1 MKTRSRILSA
11 KFADA
16 NWPTIIVYVVL
27 GALILAS
34 SLFSDIFFTYR
45 NINNLILQATA
56 LGIVSM
62 GQTLVLLT
70 AGIDLSVGAVISLTT
85 CLTTG
90 LILGREHLVLP
101 VVVLVI
107 LLGLFIGFCN
117 GIITV
122 KTGVSP
128 LIVTLAMMSIVQGG
142 IFLYTKGPI
151 GELPSLFYFIAWGKL
166 GPIPFPAIILTALYT
181 IGIIGQKRT
190 PFGQYLF
197 AIGGNEEVSRRSGI
211 NVNRIKIATYMI
223 CSLCAALAG
232 IFLSSRMGQGDP
244 LAGGR
249 YMIDSIIPPVLGGT
263 SLVGGKG
270 GLVGTLA
277 GVFIL
282 TIISNILNLM
292 NVGTYWQ
299 WMVTGFIVIIA
310 VACSGKIKT

>member
-1 MKTRSRILSA
+1 MSSKL
-11 KFADA
+11 KDA

-27 GALILAS
+27 GVLVLIS
-34 SLFSDIFFTYR
+34 SLFSEIFLTYR
-45 NINNLILQATA
+45 NMNNLILQASA

-90 LILGREHLVLP
+90 LILGREHLILP

-107 LLGLFIGFCN
+107 LLSLFIGFCN
-117 GIITV
+117 GFVIV

-128 LIVTLAMMSIVQGG
+128 LIVTLSMMSVVQGCV
-142 IFLYTKGPI
+142 FLYTKGPI
-151 GELPSLFYFIAWGKL
+151 GELPSLFYFFAWGKL
-166 GPIPFPAIILTALYT
+166 GPIPFPAIILAVLYT
-181 IGIIGQKRT
+181 IGIMVQKLT

-197 AIGGNEEVSRRSGI
+197 SIGGNEEISRRSGI
-211 NVNRIKIATYMI
+211 NVNRIKIETYMI
-223 CSLCAALAG
+223 CSLAAALTG

-244 LAGGR
+244 LAGER

-270 GLVGTLA
+270 GLFGTLA

-299 WMVTGFIVIIA
+299 WMVTGLIIIIA
-310 VACSGKIKT
+310 VACCGKIKT